1 MYFRELL
8 RLGLHLPLIR
18 RKQEQVQIY
27 NLIFFRHHYSFA
39 FLMAAYKNISSCLS
53 IDLEEALRG

>member
-27 NLIFFRHHYSFA
+27 NLIFFVYLHHK
-39 FLMAAYKNISSCLS
+39 LM
-53 IDLEEALRG
+53 